1 MAHEN
6 AGQYAAKHP
15 EGTTLNEKIAEKVN
29 TLVVEGEISCGE
41 AHAVAH
47 ELGVSPKEVGVTIDL
62 MELRINQCL
71 LGLFGYSPEGKVVTP
86 AESVSPQLRAALEA
100 EKAKG
105 GVSCEAAW
113 GLAERFNL
121 RRLEVSS
128 ACEALGMKIVS
139 CQLGTFGK

>member
-1 MAHEN
+1 MAHED
-6 AGQYAAKHP
+6 AGHYAAKHP
-15 EGTTLNEKIAEKVN
+15 AGTGIDEHIAERVKERV
-29 TLVVEGEISCGE
+29 LEGEISCGE

-47 ELGVSPKEVGVTIDL
+47 ELGVSPRDVGVTIDL

-71 LGLFGYSPEGKVVTP
+71 LGLFGYSPEKKVVKP
-86 AESVSPQLRAALEA
+86 AQNVSPELNAALEA

-105 GVSCEAAW
+105 GVSCAAAW
-113 GLAERFNL
+113 GLAEKFNL

-128 ACEALGMKIVS
+128 ACEALEIKIAS

>member
-6 AGQYAAKHP
+6 AGHYAAKHP
-15 EGTTLNEKIAEKVN
+15 EGTGLNERIAEKIHDRVI
-29 TLVVEGEISCGE
+29 EGEISCGE
-41 AHAVAH
+41 AHAVAG
-47 ELGVSPKEVGVTIDL
+47 ELGVSPKEVGVAIDL

-71 LGLFGYSPEGKVVTP
+71 LGLFGYNPEKKVVTP
-86 AESVSPQLRAALEA
+86 AESVAPELRAALEA

-113 GLAERFNL
+113 GLAEKFNL

-139 CQLGTFGK
+139 CQLGTF